1 MRARNCQKRAGKSRT
16 FPARPARCVWISRR
30 ACGIVTP
37 AVSDPVEH
45 LYIHIPF
52 CAAKCDYCAFY
63 SEPAE
68 AAKIERFLAALE
80 RELERAAPRLAPRTV
95 FIGGGTP
102 SILTTAQFE
111 RLLTRLESQISNLKS
126 QITEWTVEMNPAT
139 VSPEKARLLRAS
151 GVNRISMGVQ
161 ALDDALLERL
171 GRVHT
176 VAMAHKSLDVLREAG
191 FTNINLDFIFAI
203 PGQTLAQWD
212 ETLRRAVAL
221 APQHL
226 STYELTYE
234 DDTPLLRDL
243 QEGRVALADEA
254 PALAMYQRM
263 QSAAAEAGFRQYEI
277 SNFARPGLECR
288 HNLNYWRGGDYIG
301 LGPSACGYADGRRY
315 KNVANTEVYCERIE
329 RGKSPV
335 DYDERLTPRARAG
348 ELVAFALRMNEGI
361 TATAFQA
368 HTGFR
373 LDQLWPDELRTLVE
387 QEMVEWDGLRLRL
400 TPRGRLLAD
409 SVAERFIV
417 LEKAEVRS
425 HHRAEAER
433 PTKTI

>member
-1 MRARNCQKRAGKSRT
+1 
-16 FPARPARCVWISRR
+16 
-30 ACGIVTP
+30 
-37 AVSDPVEH
+37 VSDTAEH

-63 SEPAE
+63 SEPTE
-68 AAKIERFLAALE
+68 AAKIQRFLAALE
-80 RELERAAPRLAPRTV
+80 IEIEQAAPRLVPRTI

-102 SILTTAQFE
+102 SIFTTEQFE
-111 RLLTRLESQISNLKS
+111 RLLSHLESKISNFKS

-139 VSPEKARLLRAS
+139 VSLEKARLLRS
-151 GVNRISMGVQ
+151 FGVNRASMGVQ
-161 ALDDALLERL
+161 VLDDALLERL
-171 GRVHT
+171 GRIHT

-191 FTNINLDFIFAI
+191 FTNINLDFMFAI
-203 PGQTLAQWD
+203 PGQAPRQWE

-226 STYELTYE
+226 STNEQTWE
-234 DDTPLLRDL
+234 DDTPLLREL
-243 QEGRVALADEA
+243 QEGRVAPADEA
-254 PALAMYQRM
+254 TVLAMYQRM
-263 QSAAAEAGFRQYEI
+263 QQIAAAAGFRQYEI
-277 SNFARPGLECR
+277 SNFARPGFECR

-301 LGPSACGYADGRRY
+301 LGPSACGYVDGRRY

-329 RGKSPV
+329 RGESPV
-335 DYDERLTPRARAG
+335 DYDERLSPRARAG
-348 ELVAFALRMNEGI
+348 EFVAFALRMNDGI

-373 LDQLWPDELRTLVE
+373 LDHLWPDELRSLVE
-387 QEMVEWDGLRLRL
+387 QGMIEWDGLRLRL

-417 LEKAEVRS
+417 LEKAGVRS
-425 HHRAEAER
+425 HHADHAD
-433 PTKTI
+433 